1 MGTTYLGIIA
11 KTQNAQEI
19 ETFVFKITVE
29 DSKKPS
35 FTWEGTYLNN
45 GDIQLTITPDTGIT
59 YASMSISPLVTN
71 ERINKD
77 GSLIYTLKNPSIGK
91 YTGTIYLKTQGYNIK
106 NTFSFEIKSNS

>member
-1 MGTTYLGIIA
+1 
-11 KTQNAQEI
+11 
-19 ETFVFKITVE
+19 
-29 DSKKPS
+29 
-35 FTWEGTYLNN
+35 
-45 GDIQLTITPDTGIT
+45 
-59 YASMSISPLVTN
+59 MSISPLVTN